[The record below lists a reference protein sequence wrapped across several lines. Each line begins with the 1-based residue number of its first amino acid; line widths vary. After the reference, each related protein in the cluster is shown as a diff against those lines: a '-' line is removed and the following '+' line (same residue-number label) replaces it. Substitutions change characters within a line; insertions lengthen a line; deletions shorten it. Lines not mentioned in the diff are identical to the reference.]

1 MKYSEDRIK
10 NLALAIHNRLYLDNE
25 VDYVDEEESL
35 KIIKKLML
43 DFFLLEDRLDEIVKN
58 KILTLKKNISPG
70 SPEWDIV
77 YHKYFEEEMRKHKR

>member
-25 VDYVDEEESL
+25 VDYTDEDESL
-35 KIIKKLML
+35 KLIKKLML
-43 DFFLLEDRLDEIVKN
+43 DFFQLEDRIDEIVKN

-70 SPEWDIV
+70 SPEWDII
-77 YHKYFEEEMRKHKR
+77 YKKYFEEEMRKHKR